1 MGFPNA
7 FCFCN
12 FAILQFCNFATW
24 GFEQCVAYKEK
35 KRPGVVGTPGRG

>member
-12 FAILQFCNFATW
+12 FAILQFCNL
-24 GFEQCVAYKEK
+24 GIEQCVAYKEK

>member
-12 FAILQFCNFATW
+12 FAILQL
-24 GFEQCVAYKEK
+24 GDLSQCVAYKEK
-35 KRPGVVGTPGRG
+35 KRPGAVGTPGPG